1 MKNEKVEV
9 SANPM
14 FDFKKTSI
22 KNQGN
27 QLND

>member
-27 QLND
+27 